1 MALMV
6 LNMLE
11 ISIIF
16 PPKRI
21 RYKPPKFLLVKVY
34 FSKKNFLLLSIGRAY
49 NIKMCRIVEFYRLN
63 INRVRAE
70 KGRYWGE
77 SVPRV

>member
-1 MALMV
+1 
-6 LNMLE
+6 
-11 ISIIF
+11 
-16 PPKRI
+16 
-21 RYKPPKFLLVKVY
+21 VKVY